1 MVTSN
6 QGRANRQSKIG
17 NRKLDMRLE
26 DVKESAAMAIDTLRA
41 NKLRSSLTI
50 LGVSVGVITVIFMVS
65 IIQGLNKAFADQI
78 ESLGSNTIFISKF
91 DPSFGRPPGP
101 EEIHRKDLTMDD
113 VEAVRKE
120 GPSIAGVSPI
130 HRKLSA
136 TVRFQEKQ
144 TDTPILLG
152 VTPFYEFVQT
162 QYVASGRFISDIDMQ
177 DRSNVVI
184 LGVDV
189 KRALFP
195 YEDPVDKEVR
205 INGNPYHVIGVM
217 EPLGNF
223 FGQSRDN
230 SIFVPITT
238 FDKYYA
244 EGPFPEVVFFMV
256 VRPNSRAY
264 VKSAMDEI
272 TDILRRRRRVPLGAP
287 NDFGVSSQD
296 SLLDVYNQLT
306 GATALVL
313 TSISFVA
320 LMIGGIGVMN
330 IMLVSVTERTRE
342 IGIRKAVGATRLNIL
357 SQFLIEAVVL
367 TAIGGFAGLA
377 IGEIASLLM
386 NKYSPLPA
394 YVPLWAIGMGVGISA
409 AVGIVFGLWPAW
421 KAARLNPID
430 ALRWE

>member
-1 MVTSN
+1 
-6 QGRANRQSKIG
+6 
-17 NRKLDMRLE
+17 MRFE
-26 DVKESAAMAIDTLRA
+26 DIKESALMAIDTLRA

-65 IIQGLNKAFADQI
+65 IIQGLNKAFADQV

-101 EEIHRKDLTMDD
+101 DEIHRKDLGMADA
-113 VEAVRKE
+113 EALRE
-120 GPSIAGVSPI
+120 APSIAGVSPI
-130 HRKLSA
+130 HRKISA
-136 TVRFQEKQ
+136 TVRYQDKQ
-144 TDTPILLG
+144 TDSPIMLG
-152 VTPFYEFVQT
+152 VTPFYEFVHT
-162 QYVASGRFISDIDMQ
+162 QYVANGRFINDLDMQ
-177 DRSNVVI
+177 ERSNVVI

-195 YEDPVDKEVR
+195 YEEAVDKELR
-205 INGNPYHVIGVM
+205 IDGNPYRVIGVM

-230 SIFVPITT
+230 SIFVPIST
-238 FDKYYA
+238 FDKYHA

-256 VRPNSRAY
+256 VRPVSRAY
-264 VKSAMDEI
+264 VKSAMDEV
-272 TDILRRRRRVPLGAP
+272 TDILRRRRRVPIGAP

-342 IGIRKAVGATRLNIL
+342 IGIRKAVGATKLNIL

-367 TAIGGFAGLA
+367 TAIGGLAGLA
-377 IGEIASLLM
+377 VGEVASLLM

-394 YVPLWAIGMGVGISA
+394 YVPLWAIAVGVGISA

-421 KAARLNPID
+421 KAARLDPIE

>member
-1 MVTSN
+1 MS
-6 QGRANRQSKIG
+6 
-17 NRKLDMRLE
+17 LD
-26 DVKESAAMAIDTLRA
+26 DIKESALMAFDTLRA
-41 NKLRSSLTI
+41 NKLRSALTI

-91 DPSFGRPPGP
+91 EPSFGRPPGP

-113 VEAVRKE
+113 AQALRTEAQ
-120 GPSIAGVSPI
+120 SIVGISPI
-130 HRKLSA
+130 HRMLAA
-136 TVRFQEKQ
+136 TVRYQDKQ

-152 VTPFYEFVQT
+152 VTPYYEFVHS
-162 QYVASGRFISDIDMQ
+162 QYAASGRFVNDIDMQ
-177 DRSNVVI
+177 DRSNIVI
-184 LGVDV
+184 IGVDV
-189 KRALFP
+189 KQALFP

-205 INGNPYHVIGVM
+205 INGNPFRIVGVM

-230 SIFVPITT
+230 SIFIPITT
-238 FDKYYA
+238 FDKYYPDR
-244 EGPFPEVVFFMV
+244 PFPEVVFFII
-256 VRPNSRAY
+256 VRPRSRAF
-264 VKSAMDEI
+264 VKPAMDEI
-272 TDILRRRRRVPLGAP
+272 TDILRRRRRLSPGEK
-287 NDFGVSSQD
+287 NNFGISSQD

-330 IMLVSVTERTRE
+330 IMLVSVTERTKE
-342 IGIRKAVGATRLNIL
+342 IGVRKAVGATRLNIL

-394 YVPLWAIGMGVGISA
+394 YVPLWAIGIGVGISA
-409 AVGIVFGLWPAW
+409 AVGIIFGLWPAL

>member
-1 MVTSN
+1 
-6 QGRANRQSKIG
+6 
-17 NRKLDMRLE
+17 MRF
-26 DVKESAAMAIDTLRA
+26 DDIKESALMAVDTLRT

-50 LGVSVGVITVIFMVS
+50 LGVSVGVVTVIFMVS

-78 ESLGSNTIFISKF
+78 ESLGSNTIFVSKF

-113 VEAVRKE
+113 AEALATDA
-120 GPSIAGVSPI
+120 PSIAGVSPVT
-130 HRKLSA
+130 RLLAA
-136 TVRFQEKQ
+136 TMRYQEKQ
-144 TDTPILLG
+144 TDTPILFG
-152 VTPFYEFVQT
+152 VTPAYEFVQS
-162 QYVASGRFISDIDMQ
+162 QYVGSGRFINEIDMQ

-184 LGVDV
+184 IGVDV
-189 KRALFP
+189 KQALFP
-195 YEDPVDKEVR
+195 FEDAVDKEVR
-205 INGNPYHVIGVM
+205 INGNPFRVIGVM

-238 FDKYYA
+238 FDKYYP
-244 EGPFPEVVFFMV
+244 ERPFPEVVFFV
-256 VRPNSRAY
+256 IVRPRSRAY

-272 TDILRRRRRVPLGAP
+272 TDILRRRRRVSPGAP
-287 NDFGVSSQD
+287 NNFGISSQD

-330 IMLVSVTERTRE
+330 IMLVSVTERTKE
-342 IGIRKAVGATRLNIL
+342 IGVRKAVGATRFNIL

-367 TAIGGFAGLA
+367 TAIGGLAGLA
-377 IGEIASLLM
+377 VGEVASLIM
-386 NKYSPLPA
+386 NRYSPLPA
-394 YVPLWAIGMGVGISA
+394 YVPLWAIGLGVGISA
-409 AVGIVFGLWPAW
+409 AVGIIFGLWPAW

>member
-1 MVTSN
+1 M
-6 QGRANRQSKIG
+6 
-17 NRKLDMRLE
+17 KLD
-26 DVKESAAMAIDTLRA
+26 DIKESALMAFDTLRT

-50 LGVSVGVITVIFMVS
+50 LGVSVGVVTVIFMVS

-78 ESLGSNTIFISKF
+78 ESLGSNTIFVSKF
-91 DPSFGRPPGP
+91 EPSFGRPPGP
-101 EEIHRKDLTMDD
+101 EEIHRKDLTMADA
-113 VEAVRKE
+113 EALRNE
-120 GPSIAGVSPI
+120 APSIAGVSPAA
-130 HRKLSA
+130 RMLSS
-136 TVRFQEKQ
+136 TMRYQDKH
-144 TDTPILLG
+144 TDTPILFG
-152 VTPFYEFVQT
+152 VTPYYEFVQT
-162 QYVASGRFISDIDMQ
+162 QYVSTGRFISEIDMQ

-189 KRALFP
+189 KQALFP
-195 YEDPVDKEVR
+195 YEDPIDKDVR
-205 INGNPYHVIGVM
+205 INGSPFRVIGVM

-230 SIFVPITT
+230 SIFIPITT
-238 FDKYYA
+238 FDKYYPDR
-244 EGPFPEVVFFMV
+244 PFPDIVFFMV
-256 VRPNSRAY
+256 VRPQSRAY
-264 VKSAMDEI
+264 VKSAMDEVA
-272 TDILRRRRRVPLGAP
+272 DILRRRRQLAP
-287 NDFGVSSQD
+287 GVKNDFGISSQD

-342 IGIRKAVGATRLNIL
+342 IGVRKAVGATRMNIL

-367 TAIGGFAGLA
+367 TAIGGLAGLA
-377 IGEIASLLM
+377 VGEVASLLM

-394 YVPLWAIGMGVGISA
+394 YVPLWAIAVGIGISA
-409 AVGIVFGLWPAW
+409 GVGIVFGLWPAW